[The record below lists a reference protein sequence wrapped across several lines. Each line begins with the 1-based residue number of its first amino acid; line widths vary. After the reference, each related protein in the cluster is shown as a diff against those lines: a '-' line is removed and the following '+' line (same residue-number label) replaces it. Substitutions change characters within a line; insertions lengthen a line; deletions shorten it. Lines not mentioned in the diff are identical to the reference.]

1 MVCLV
6 LLRGEPVIGWYT
18 NQTFWKIA
26 NTKLGLRA
34 RTPVYWIV
42 GLEKKLCFSTSAR
55 DRKPAELEL
64 APGTHYP

>member
-6 LLRGEPVIGWYT
+6 LLRGEPV
-18 NQTFWKIA
+18 IA

-64 APGTHYP
+64 APGTHCP